1 MPVARLE
8 HRLRPRRLGPVSGGG
23 PGRGQG
29 VGRGGRAGR
38 GRGGGS
44 RSVPA
49 PRAQCRV
56 SALPPVSRS
65 VLEPLG
71 RFAEGEG
78 AERYPA
84 VRCGEFVNR
93 ELEAISLRTGEPAQP
108 M

>member
-1 MPVARLE
+1 
-8 HRLRPRRLGPVSGGG
+8 VSGGG

-44 RSVPA
+44 RSVPAPRAPCPA